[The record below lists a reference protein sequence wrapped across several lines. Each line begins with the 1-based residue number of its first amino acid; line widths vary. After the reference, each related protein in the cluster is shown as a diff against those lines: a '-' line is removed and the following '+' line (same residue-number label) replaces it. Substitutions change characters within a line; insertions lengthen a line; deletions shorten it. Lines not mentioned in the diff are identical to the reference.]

1 MLIQSTPNKSQ
12 KASVNFA
19 KLMDMYE
26 QNYMRLRCLI
36 PSMDIADVMV
46 SQVEGYSDLHL
57 SIKERCKYTTIM
69 NLTYQFKEKDK
80 SALLL
85 PNLNIRVYHDAKTAE
100 VQNKQSRIHQI
111 LSNEGSLEHQYR
123 LNRFLY
129 KWLGYCLY
137 QGHQFYS
144 K

>member
-1 MLIQSTPNKSQ
+1 MLIKTQTYSS
-12 KASVNFA
+12 A
-19 KLMDMYE
+19 KKVKYSALMDLYE
-26 QNYMRLRCLI
+26 QNYIRLRCLI
-36 PSMDIADVMV
+36 PSMDIADVFV

-57 SIKERCKYTTIM
+57 CIKERCKYTTIM
-69 NLTYQFKEKDK
+69 NLSYQFKQKDS

-111 LSNEGSLEHQYR
+111 LSHEGSIEHQYK

-144 K
+144 R

>member
-1 MLIQSTPNKSQ
+1 MLIQTRPYKS
-12 KASVNFA
+12 A
-19 KLMDMYE
+19 KKINYSSLMDLYE
-26 QNYMRLRCLI
+26 QNYIRLRCLI
-36 PSMDIADVMV
+36 PSMEIADVLV
-46 SQVEGYSDLHL
+46 SQVNGYSDLHL
-57 SIKERCKYTTIM
+57 SIKERCKYTTIL
-69 NLTYQFKEKDK
+69 NLTYHFKQKES

-111 LSNEGSLEHQYR
+111 LSNEGSIEHQYK

-137 QGHQFYS
+137 QGHKFYS